1 MLLLAELRYKPARNL
16 GEDQFCLP
24 LKTGTD
30 RYRGNLGRCRPDADI
45 DPRLVY
51 DRFLTLKQGYAMKFR
66 FDFPGYAAIVAVVS
80 ALCVSSI
87 AVSEDAESN
96 DDQYRRILQQSI
108 LSKNGDVEIL
118 IREHV
123 YPPSW
128 QAPTHYHDGDL
139 FIYVVEGEFEV
150 STDGDGKVIFSS
162 GEAMQMAAETI
173 MDARNAS
180 ETEPLKL
187 VIFQIG
193 EPGGPF
199 LVPVE

>member
-1 MLLLAELRYKPARNL
+1 MRFQFSCALVFAGFSLFGFSSLAVC
-16 GEDQFCLP
+16 G
-24 LKTGTD
+24 
-30 RYRGNLGRCRPDADI
+30 DADS
-45 DPRLVY
+45 
-51 DRFLTLKQGYAMKFR
+51 T
-66 FDFPGYAAIVAVVS
+66 
-80 ALCVSSI
+80 
-87 AVSEDAESN
+87 

-108 LSKNGDVEIL
+108 LNKNGDVEVL

-139 FIYVVEGEFEV
+139 FIYVVAGEFEIT
-150 STDGDGKVIFSS
+150 TDEDGKVIYSS
-162 GEAMQMAAETI
+162 SEAMQMAAETI

-180 ETEPLKL
+180 NTEPLKL

>member
-1 MLLLAELRYKPARNL
+1 MPE
-16 GEDQFCLP
+16 
-24 LKTGTD
+24 
-30 RYRGNLGRCRPDADI
+30 ADI
-45 DPRLVY
+45 DQCLLHNEFQVEQQGNVVRFQFSCALV
-51 DRFLTLKQGYAMKFR
+51 FTGFSLFGFSSL
-66 FDFPGYAAIVAVVS
+66 AVGGE
-80 ALCVSSI
+80 
-87 AVSEDAESN
+87 SEST

-108 LSKNGDVEIL
+108 LSKKGDVEIL

-139 FIYVVEGEFEV
+139 FIYVVAGAFEIT
-150 STDGDGKVIFSS
+150 TDEDGKVIYSS

-180 ETEPLKL
+180 NTAPLKL